1 MPSRNGRTTSTRPTT
16 VFDPGAIVRVPFPFV
31 ERNYRRVR
39 PALVITSKTFTE
51 RTGLV
56 WTLMITSMA
65 RERWPDDVPI
75 ADHERSGLPIASMV
89 RVAKIATIEARDLS
103 VIGRI
108 DSETLASVHSKIK
121 DSLLRRSDRTA
132 ASPRT

>member
-1 MPSRNGRTTSTRPTT
+1 M
-16 VFDPGAIVRVPFPFV
+16 PFPFV

-121 DSLLRRSDRTA
+121 DSLLRRSDRTE